1 MTLTSPEIATTRILL
16 VEDDMSVRS
25 VFAKGLRAKG
35 FHVTDVGAGEAALSL
50 LRDEAN
56 AVDLLITDVVMPGMN
71 GRELSER
78 ASLLRPNLRVLFV
91 SGYADDEILRRGL
104 LFGEIDVLAKPFSL
118 EELSQKIDEV
128 LGRRS

>member
-1 MTLTSPEIATTRILL
+1 MSPDVATTRIVL

-35 FHVTDVGAGEAALSL
+35 FHVTDVGAGEAALTL
-50 LRDEAN
+50 LRDASN

-78 ASLLRPNLRVLFV
+78 ALQLRPDLRVLFV

-104 LFGEIDVLAKPFSL
+104 LYGEIDVLAKPFSL
-118 EELSQKIDEV
+118 DELSEKIEGV
-128 LGRRS
+128 LGKST

>member
-1 MTLTSPEIATTRILL
+1 MSTETATTRVVL

-35 FHVTDVGAGEAALSL
+35 FHVTDVGTGEAALNL
-50 LRDEAN
+50 LRDASIG
-56 AVDLLITDVVMPGMN
+56 VDLLITDVVMPGMN

-78 ASLLRPNLRVLFV
+78 ATQLRPDLRVLLV

-104 LFGEIDVLAKPFSL
+104 LYGEIDVLAKPFSL
-118 EELSQKIDEV
+118 DELAQKIESV
-128 LGRRS
+128 LGKPS

>member
-1 MTLTSPEIATTRILL
+1 MSPDVATTRIVL

-35 FHVTDVGAGEAALSL
+35 FHVTDVGAGEAALTL
-50 LRDEAN
+50 LRDETN

-78 ASLLRPNLRVLFV
+78 AVQLRPTLRVLFV

-104 LFGEIDVLAKPFSL
+104 LYGEIDVLAKPFSL
-118 EELSQKIDEV
+118 DELAEKIEGV
-128 LGRRS
+128 LSKPS

>member
-1 MTLTSPEIATTRILL
+1 MTLTSPEIATTHILL

-35 FHVTDVGAGEAALSL
+35 FHVTDVGAGEAALGL
-50 LRDEAN
+50 LRDEAT

-78 ASLLRPNLRVLFV
+78 AAQLRPNLRVLFV

-104 LFGEIDVLAKPFSL
+104 LYGELDVLAKPFSL
-118 EELSQKIDEV
+118 DELSEKITQ
-128 LGRRS
+128 LLNTTS

>member
-1 MTLTSPEIATTRILL
+1 MTLTIPEIAATRILL

-35 FHVTDVGAGEAALSL
+35 FHVTDVGAGEAALGV

-56 AVDLLITDVVMPGMN
+56 IVDLLITDVVMPGMN

-78 ASLLRPNLRVLFV
+78 AAQLRPHLRVLFV

-118 EELSQKIDEV
+118 DELSNKINQV
-128 LGRRS
+128 LGIAS

>member
-1 MTLTSPEIATTRILL
+1 MSLTSPDIPPTRILL

-35 FHVTDVGAGEAALSL
+35 FHVTDVGAGEAALVL
-50 LRDEAN
+50 LRDTEN
-56 AVDLLITDVVMPGMN
+56 EVDLLITDVVMPGMN

-78 ASLLRPNLRVLFV
+78 AAELRPDLRVLFV

-104 LFGEIDVLAKPFSL
+104 LYGEIDVLAKPFSL
-118 EELSQKIDEV
+118 DELTLKIEAF
-128 LGRRS
+128 LGAAD